1 MRLCNCIFT
10 LSRQSQADFLPQV
23 YTDRRAVLH
32 ILEVTKLTRTSF
44 YSIFLYLYLR
54 LALTLPPPGSAS
66 YSIRALRGSLALHL
80 DKSGA
85 RTMTVFAEQIP
96 LLLALLRKP
105 AQSLQCVSYSRYTA
119 WRPRSITTM
128 RDQHS

>member
-1 MRLCNCIFT
+1 MYFHIVTSKSGRFPPPSVHRQTGSAAYFKGDKTHSYIVLQYVSLSLCEIGTN
-10 LSRQSQADFLPQV
+10 P
-23 YTDRRAVLH
+23 
-32 ILEVTKLTRTSF
+32 
-44 YSIFLYLYLR
+44 
-54 LALTLPPPGSAS
+54 PPPGSAS
-66 YSIRALRGSLALHL
+66 YSIRALRGSLAFHL
-80 DKSGA
+80 DNSGA

-105 AQSLQCVSYSRYTA
+105 AQSLQCVSYSRHTA

>member
-1 MRLCNCIFT
+1 MYFHIVTSKSGRFPPP
-10 LSRQSQADFLPQV
+10 SVHRQTGSAAYFRGDKTHS
-23 YTDRRAVLH
+23 YIVLQY
-32 ILEVTKLTRTSF
+32 SF
-44 YSIFLYLYLR
+44 YLYLR